1 MDRGVTPLGQWW
13 RRIQELFFKK
23 GAQGDGDGTSQTNR
37 TKHNEKDLSFSH
49 WILIL
54 IALGVAVMILA
65 NFFAEEKERTGSF
78 SNLPLVE
85 DQGGSDRKDAAFAFG
100 PKSDFKTMAEYEE
113 ELENQLKEMLSK
125 IKGVGEVSVM
135 VNLDSSTETVVEKNR
150 RTHQSETIEEDR
162 EGGKR
167 QIKDQE
173 RDEQVVILRQG
184 DTEEPVVIK
193 TNKPRVRGVLVV
205 AQGAQNV
212 QVKAWIAEAVQ
223 RVLDVP
229 AHKVSV
235 LPKNE

>member
-1 MDRGVTPLGQWW
+1 MGRWW
-13 RRIQELFFKK
+13 RRIQELFLKK
-23 GAQGDGDGTSQTNR
+23 EESGDGNETSQTNR
-37 TKHNEKDLSFSH
+37 TKHQEKDLSFSH

-54 IALGVAVMILA
+54 IALGVAAIILA
-65 NFFAEEKERTGSF
+65 NFFSEEKERSGSL
-78 SNLPLVE
+78 SSLPLEEVKVE
-85 DQGGSDRKDAAFAFG
+85 TDRPEAAYTFG

-125 IKGVGEVSVM
+125 VKGVGEVSVM

-150 RTHQSETIEEDR
+150 RIRESETQEEDR

-167 QIKDQE
+167 QIKERE

-184 DTEEPVVIK
+184 DNEEPVVIK

-205 AQGAQNV
+205 AQGAQNA
-212 QVKAWIAEAVQ
+212 QVKAWISEAVQ

-235 LPKNE
+235 LPKSE